1 MCKFLPF
8 HGLFINF
15 TNKRETNFPLKSRKW
30 MMCGKSHRADRCLIC
45 AKLHLCLKLSCNR
58 SLHDSTWTINIS
70 KHFKAS
76 EVSECLYAY
85 TSSYNMNRQ
94 CCNTYIRDARGG
106 LFLLCSL
113 GRAADNNGWQEVN
126 ILILSPNFFNGG
138 SAQNTWLV

>member
-15 TNKRETNFPLKSRKW
+15 TNKGETNFLLKSRKW

-94 CCNTYIRDARGG
+94 CCNTYIRDARGS

-126 ILILSPNFFNGG
+126 MILSPNFFNGG